1 LVYSIF
7 CLFVV
12 ATSIYVTIF
21 FIHRRARRTASNIKT
36 TYNELQN
43 FNQNISFNNIKIYA
57 KNNKQVDKFISIVT
71 KEKEELNT

>member
-1 LVYSIF
+1 LVYIIF
-7 CLFVV
+7 TLFVIFTV
-12 ATSIYVTIF
+12 IYVIIF
-21 FIHRRARRTASNIKT
+21 FIHRKVRKTNTKIKI

-57 KNNKQVDKFISIVT
+57 KNNKQVDKFISIVS